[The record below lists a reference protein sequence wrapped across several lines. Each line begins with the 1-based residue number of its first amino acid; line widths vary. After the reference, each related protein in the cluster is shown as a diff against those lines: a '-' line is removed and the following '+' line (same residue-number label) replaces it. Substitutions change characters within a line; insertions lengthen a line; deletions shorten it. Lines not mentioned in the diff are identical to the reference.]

1 MDFIASL
8 PLLQIHLTAVF
19 ATLTIVVVADT
30 HGLLWIFGKLETL
43 PRKRMELLHTATW
56 IGLVTIMLAGGSMFL
71 GYSEYLLSLP
81 AFRVKLFFI
90 AALLVNAFFIG
101 KHLTVATS
109 SPFASLSKKQR
120 LTLLTSGAVSSASW
134 IGAFT
139 SAQFLS

>member
-19 ATLTIVVVADT
+19 TTLAVVAVADT
-30 HGLLWIFGKLETL
+30 HGLLWILGKLQTL
-43 PRKRMELLHTATW
+43 PLNRMELLHRATW
-56 IGLVTIMLAGGSMFL
+56 IGLIATMLAGGSMFL

-90 AALLVNAFFIG
+90 AALLINAFFIG

-109 SPFASLSKKQR
+109 SPFASLPQKQR
-120 LTLLTSGAVSSASW
+120 LALLISGVVSSASW